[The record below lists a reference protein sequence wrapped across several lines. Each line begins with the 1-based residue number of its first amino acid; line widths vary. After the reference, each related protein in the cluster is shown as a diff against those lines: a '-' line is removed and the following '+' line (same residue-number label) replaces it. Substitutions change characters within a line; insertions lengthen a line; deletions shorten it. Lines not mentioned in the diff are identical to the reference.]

1 MHSRD
6 DWYEIRHAIFRFV
19 TIVLFMALMV
29 GALALD
35 VMVFHN
41 GVAENGATE
50 LMQSSILALNVLM
63 FAHLAYLY
71 PQSRGCFVLVM
82 GFFGTMLIRELD
94 GLFDHIRHGF
104 WKYPAWALTLGC
116 IGYARFIV
124 AGTVLSPLATLVR
137 ARQFIAISYGLV
149 IVLLFSRIFGNGHLW
164 HAILGEHFVR
174 VAENVAEEG
183 IELLGYGVLFSGCVS
198 YYLQLCSHGKASA
211 CAREQLAASDCAS

>member
-6 DWYEIRHAIFRFV
+6 DWYEIRHTIFRFV
-19 TIVLFMALMV
+19 AIVLFMMLMV
-29 GALALD
+29 GALMLD
-35 VMVFHN
+35 VMIFHN

-50 LMQSSILALNVLM
+50 LMQSSILTLNVLM

-137 ARQFIAISYGLV
+137 TRQFTVISYGLV
-149 IVLLFSRIFGNGHLW
+149 MVLLFSRIFGNGHLW

-183 IELLGYGVLFSGCVS
+183 IELLGYGILFCGCVS
-198 YYLQLCSHGKASA
+198 YYVGLYRSEKAA
-211 CAREQLAASDCAS
+211 VRCHRKVEASDCAS

>member
-19 TIVLFMALMV
+19 PIVLFMALLI
-29 GALALD
+29 GALMLD

-63 FAHLAYLY
+63 FGHLAYLY

-124 AGTVLSPLATLVR
+124 AGTVLSPLAALVR
-137 ARQFIAISYGLV
+137 SRQFTAICYGLV

-183 IELLGYGVLFSGCVS
+183 IELLGYGILFCGCVG
-198 YYLQLCSHGKASA
+198 YYVGLYRSEKAAARSHRQVEATDFAS
-211 CAREQLAASDCAS
+211 